1 MATPAVCIRPN
12 MGNIIM
18 LNIHNALD
26 LRSLRD
32 EDLLLLF
39 RLCRVFR
46 DELLDVRLVA
56 TDKMW
61 ALVRR

>member
-1 MATPAVCIRPN
+1 MPAVCVRPN

-32 EDLLLLF
+32 VDLLLLF

-61 ALVRR
+61 ALDRR

>member
-1 MATPAVCIRPN
+1 
-12 MGNIIM
+12 M

>member
-1 MATPAVCIRPN
+1 MPAVCVRPN